1 MVQEQRV
8 LLKVEDL
15 KVSFA
20 IQGGRVEAVRGVSF
34 QVNRGSVV
42 ALVGESGSGKSVIAQ
57 AILRILPRNGSI
69 DTGSINF
76 FDGPP
81 GTAPRDIAKVED
93 GDPWLYE
100 LRGGR
105 ISMVFQEP
113 MTALSPL
120 HTIGNQIEEALRL
133 HHKMD
138 HKRARSRNRG
148 YPGPCRFPRPGRR
161 LRALSVRALG
171 RPAPA
176 RGDRHG
182 ADLQPGNG
190 HRRRADHRAGRHRAG
205 ADPQADEGP
214 AEEVRD
220 RDPAHHA

>member
-69 DTGSINF
+69 DAGSIKF
-76 FDGPP
+76 YDGAPDSP
-81 GTAPRDIAKVED
+81 PRDIAKVED
-93 GDPWLYE
+93 DDPWLYE

-113 MTALSPL
+113 MTALSP
-120 HTIGNQIEEALRL
+120 
-133 HHKMD
+133 
-138 HKRARSRNRG
+138 
-148 YPGPCRFPRPGRR
+148 
-161 LRALSVRALG
+161 
-171 RPAPA
+171 
-176 RGDRHG
+176 
-182 ADLQPGNG
+182 
-190 HRRRADHRAGRHRAG
+190 
-205 ADPQADEGP
+205 
-214 AEEVRD
+214 
-220 RDPAHHA
+220 